1 MTNTN
6 QKRKAIFPQLLHII
20 PLGFIIVIKPFP
32 HKGKWK
38 ERRRQLGVA
47 VSARPPRHQCGE
59 VDHLVPS
66 RFAMHCRLNQIEKL
80 VIRLARSISLVSL
93 NILVQNIIFN

>member
-32 HKGKWK
+32 TKVGKWK
-38 ERRRQLGVA
+38 ERRR
-47 VSARPPRHQCGE
+47 
-59 VDHLVPS
+59 
-66 RFAMHCRLNQIEKL
+66 
-80 VIRLARSISLVSL
+80 
-93 NILVQNIIFN
+93 